1 MSIIKRMTEQ
11 ELLEGLDARGAHA
24 DELAE
29 PLAQEL
35 EPLERLQGSVKR
47 YIRPTDPVW
56 DEYFDSDE
64 GVTDDFMEDRDQLSP
79 TPDKE

>member
-1 MSIIKRMTEQ
+1 MTEQ

-24 DELAE
+24 DDLAE

-35 EPLERLQGSVKR
+35 EPLERLRGSVKR
-47 YIRPTDPVW
+47 YNRPTDPVW

-64 GVTDDFMEDRDQLSP
+64 GVTDDFMEDRDQPSP
-79 TPDKE
+79 EKR